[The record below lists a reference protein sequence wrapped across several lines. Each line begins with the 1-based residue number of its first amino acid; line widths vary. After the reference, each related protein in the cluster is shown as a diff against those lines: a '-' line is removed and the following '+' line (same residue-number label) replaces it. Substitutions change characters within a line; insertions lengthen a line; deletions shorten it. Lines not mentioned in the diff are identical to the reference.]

1 MNTAADHI
9 TVLDDALAQLPDI
22 HRHGT
27 PILIR
32 TDSAGSAKAFLR
44 HLRYLRDLRI
54 RGMDIGF
61 SVDMAVAA
69 DVRRAIRSLPERI

>member
-1 MNTAADHI
+1 M
-9 TVLDDALAQLPDI
+9 LDDALAQLPGI

-44 HLRYLRDLRI
+44 HLRYLRYLRI
-54 RGMDIGF
+54 CGMDIGL
-61 SVDMAVAA
+61 SVGIAVAA
-69 DVRRAIRSLPERI
+69 AVRRAIRSLPERIWHPALDQD

>member
-1 MNTAADHI
+1 M
-9 TVLDDALAQLPDI
+9 LDDALAQPPDI

-44 HLRYLRDLRI
+44 HLRDPRI

-61 SVDMAVAA
+61 SVGVAVTA
-69 DVRRAIRSLPERI
+69 DVRRAIRSLPERIWHPARGPTSPN